1 MTHRAREILAEES
14 TTLEELAGGGHR
26 MGWGIS
32 DRRRGN
38 RK

>member
-14 TTLEELAGGGHR
+14 TTLEKLAASGHG